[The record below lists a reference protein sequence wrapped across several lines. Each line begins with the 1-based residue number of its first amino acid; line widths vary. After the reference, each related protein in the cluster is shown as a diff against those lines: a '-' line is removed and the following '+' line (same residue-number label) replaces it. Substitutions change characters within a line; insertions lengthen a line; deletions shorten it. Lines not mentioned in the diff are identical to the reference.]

1 MPPELVEHEAY
12 IIDTWARYG
21 ARGVRPEKL
30 GQYTAWLNTFAL
42 ESPPAVPFN
51 PPASYPDGSDA
62 SDPPASKRRDPW
74 VVLWLI
80 AAVLSTPTEFLV
92 PISMACVAG
101 IAALRRRGPAGR
113 AGRAI
118 GYRRAGSG
126 GGGLMVPHGAGAEM
140 GHVSVLALG
149 ILRRCCAH
157 ADHYQSGFGSAPG
170 ARDRPAGGADVA
182 HPDCLPHGS
191 GAWHSSGSHLS
202 VFFRSIIR
210 VPIMDFT
217 PYQRHT
223 SANTAVDG
231 GTTFYFP
238 QGNPY
243 MWDGPLPS
251 SPQLSRF
258 LRLRREGD
266 SGSGFRIDVPPGH
279 RARVR

>member
-1 MPPELVEHEAY
+1 MRRIPLCPNAA
-12 IIDTWARYG
+12 T
-21 ARGVRPEKL
+21 RGW
-30 GQYTAWLNTFAL
+30 Y
-42 ESPPAVPFN
+42 S
-51 PPASYPDGSDA
+51 GS
-62 SDPPASKRRDPW
+62 
-74 VVLWLI
+74 I
-80 AAVLSTPTEFLV
+80 AAVRSTPTEFLV
-92 PISMACVAG
+92 PISMACVAW

-126 GGGLMVPHGAGAEM
+126 GGGLMVPTAPEPRWGM
-140 GHVSVLALG
+140 FLFWPLASSGVAALMLTITNRDSG
-149 ILRRCCAH
+149 VRR
-157 ADHYQSGFGSAPG
+157 

-191 GAWHSSGSHLS
+191 GACTVWDRTFQCSSVLLSGS
-202 VFFRSIIR
+202 RSWTS
-210 VPIMDFT
+210 PLT
-217 PYQRHT
+217 NGTLQRIPQLLG
-223 SANTAVDG
+223 NQ
-231 GTTFYFP
+231 FYFP

-266 SGSGFRIDVPPGH
+266 LGSGFRIDVPPGH